1 MGSDT
6 QINKPIISFKKL
18 NLVNIFLSI
27 LTNPELLDLGS
38 IADSFWNLFDFAM
51 DDASYGVFAES
62 DSYSDDSSGGD
73 RRTRRRMDRE
83 EADLTKPVNFV
94 SAGGQSLAGCFW
106 EEDSCGGEDESEGEG
121 GDIGKFEKAT
131 KGIGMKL
138 LAKMGYKGGGLG
150 KNQQG
155 IVAPIDAHLR
165 PRNGITDGWMCC
177 TTGYS
182 LNRGSKRSMNGITDG
197 KGYSLRSFQQTRG
210 SGFS

>member
-1 MGSDT
+1 
-6 QINKPIISFKKL
+6 
-18 NLVNIFLSI
+18 
-27 LTNPELLDLGS
+27 
-38 IADSFWNLFDFAM
+38 
-51 DDASYGVFAES
+51 
-62 DSYSDDSSGGD
+62 
-73 RRTRRRMDRE
+73 
-83 EADLTKPVNFV
+83 
-94 SAGGQSLAGCFW
+94 
-106 EEDSCGGEDESEGEG
+106 
-121 GDIGKFEKAT
+121 
-131 KGIGMKL
+131 MKL

>member
-94 SAGGQSLAGCFW
+94 SAGTFMPNQEVVRDYSERSDEIDSEDNVINQVDVNVN
-106 EEDSCGGEDESEGEG
+106 EEDSLLPGAFGKKIAEGAKMREKAKKDGG
-121 GDIGKFEKAT
+121 IGKFEKAT

-155 IVAPIDAHLR
+155 IVAPIEAEEYGCGL
-165 PRNGITDGWMCC
+165 P
-177 TTGYS
+177 
-182 LNRGSKRSMNGITDG
+182 
-197 KGYSLRSFQQTRG
+197 
-210 SGFS
+210 